1 MSDDNFN
8 NGYLTV
14 GEFSE
19 IVGIPAET
27 LRRYDNDGIFHPAKR
42 GVELKNEYR
51 LYSPTQITSAKM
63 LRVLSEIGVPTQTIK
78 ALVKDRT
85 PEKLLKLLNK
95 HKGMIEDHIRYAE
108 EIYYVIKVF
117 TDHLNDGI
125 SATENEISVKHLEEV
140 PIILGGLNDFRD
152 IISFHREFTR
162 FCNGAHEPGLNT
174 CFPIGGY
181 WDSMDNYLANPSQ
194 PARFFSFDVNGYER
208 IQEGDYLIGYTR
220 GYYGQVNDLPQR
232 MAKYA
237 KKNGYVFTGPVFNSY
252 VFDELSVVDP
262 KQYLLKAIVRVNGTK
277 PRSRGQFYRI

>member
-1 MSDDNFN
+1 MSDDDFN

-51 LYSPTQITSAKM
+51 LYSPTQITPAKM
-63 LRVLSEIGVPTQTIK
+63 LRVLSEIGVPQKTIK
-78 ALVKDRT
+78 ALAKNRS
-85 PEKLLKLLNK
+85 PEKLLKILNK
-95 HKGMIEDHIRYAE
+95 HKGMIADHIRYAE
-108 EIYYVIKVF
+108 EIHYVIKVF
-117 TDHLNDGI
+117 TNHLSDGI
-125 SATENEISVKHLEEV
+125 SATENEIAVTHLEEA
-140 PIILGGLNDFRD
+140 PIILGDLNDYSDTTGFL
-152 IISFHREFTR
+152 REFTR

-181 WDSMDNYLANPSQ
+181 WDSMDNYVENPSR

-208 IQEGDYLIGYTR
+208 IPEGEYMIGYTR

-237 KKNGYVFTGPVFNSY
+237 KANGLVFTGPVYNSF

-262 KQYLLKAIVRVNGTK
+262 QQYLLKAIVRVNGTR
-277 PRSRGQFYRI
+277 PRSRSQFYRF